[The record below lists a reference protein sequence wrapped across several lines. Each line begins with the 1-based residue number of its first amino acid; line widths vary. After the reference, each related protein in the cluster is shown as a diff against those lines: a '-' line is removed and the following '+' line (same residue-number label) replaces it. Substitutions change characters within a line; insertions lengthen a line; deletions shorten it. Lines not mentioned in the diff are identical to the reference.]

1 MKLLHTT
8 AITGLAILSLTG
20 TVSPRPLAAALF
32 EQTEID
38 QSQTIAIARPY
49 GEGKYDLLI
58 LQQIPGKRQCW
69 QEKGN
74 QPTTVDPLLL
84 NFDFSQICHRSTDSN
99 GYSIRLDGQDYGLD
113 YLLRVS
119 ERNGELVLVG
129 TPRTDARQS
138 EIIVGRTQGL
148 AEGFLKI
155 ILDPGWRF
163 TKRSYNGK
171 ILSHFYLTGDSSQI
185 QAPEAAFAEATTDIQ
200 TNPEGKIKEITI
212 TAGDP
217 QPILKEDLPANPIPT
232 ASARKTSLP
241 NSTTSSSTPPQPA
254 VASTVNPIPQG
265 TIPSRTTLPVS
276 PPPGAKTS
284 SNKLP
289 PPPIPVAPSAP
300 SNSRSN
306 QNTGLTKTVPSVS
319 NNPLPPPPISRPS
332 GPPPKST
339 APSQAALPEFSQLPP
354 LPAPSPVANSQVAPP
369 PNVRSS
375 NRKTLS
381 DVMTVSPRS
390 ASNNSLASRP
400 TQGGWQSQR
409 YRVMVQ
415 AYNSSQQ
422 QQVRTL
428 YPDAF
433 KTRHRGQ
440 SVWQIGVFSSRENA
454 ITALQTLRT
463 GRSSRRNYP
472 VVPSSN
478 YQPTRPV
485 T

>member
-1 MKLLHTT
+1 MKLPHTT

-20 TVSPRPLAAALF
+20 TISPRPLAAALF
-32 EQTEID
+32 EHTEID

-58 LQQIPGKRQCW
+58 LQQIPGQRQCW
-69 QEKGN
+69 QENGN

-84 NFDFSQICHRSTDSN
+84 NFDFSRICHRSTDSN
-99 GYSIRLDGQDYGLD
+99 GYSIRLDGEDYGLN

-129 TPRTDARQS
+129 TPRTDVRQP

-148 AEGFLKI
+148 AQGFLKI

-185 QAPEAAFAEATTDIQ
+185 QTPEASIAKATTDVQ

-217 QPILKEDLPANPIPT
+217 QPILKEDLPASPLPIATTP
-232 ASARKTSLP
+232 KTSLP
-241 NSTTSSSTPPQPA
+241 NPPTSSGASPQSAVSSTANQIPKQIRPSQP
-254 VASTVNPIPQG
+254 
-265 TIPSRTTLPVS
+265 TLPVS

-284 SNKLP
+284 PNKLP
-289 PPPIPVAPSAP
+289 PPPIPTVPSAS

-319 NNPLPPPPISRPS
+319 NNPLPPPPISRPTAT
-332 GPPPKST
+332 PPQST
-339 APSQAALPEFSQLPP
+339 PNSQEALPEFSQLPP
-354 LPAPSPVANSQVAPP
+354 LPAPAPVANSQVTPP
-369 PNVRSS
+369 PASRSS

-381 DVMTVSPRS
+381 DVMTLSPRS
-390 ASNNSLASRP
+390 SSNNSLASHP
-400 TQGGWQSQR
+400 TQSSWQNQP

-415 AYNSSQQ
+415 AANSSQQ
-422 QQVRTL
+422 QQVRAL

-433 KTRHRGQ
+433 KTWYRGQ

-454 ITALQTLRT
+454 SSALQSLERQ
-463 GRSSRRNYP
+463 GL
-472 VVPSSN
+472 
-478 YQPTRPV
+478 QGEIIQ
-485 T
+485 